1 MIQIRDREFGVVSGD
16 ADHPVDVAA
25 LHHSLRMSGL
35 PALQDDLHFGGI
47 RERTNPGFRQNH
59 LDHRL
64 DSYRFEVVSPKNNF
78 LDILPGGCWFESVQ
92 FDENMFLRL
101 QI

>member
-25 LHHSLRMSGL
+25 LHHSLRLSGL

-64 DSYRFEVVSPKNNF
+64 DSYRLEVGSPKGQKINF
-78 LDILPGGCWFESVQ
+78 
-92 FDENMFLRL
+92 
-101 QI
+101 